1 MKDHL
6 LALDLGSSGLK
17 AVLFDRAGGVAAQAE
32 AGYPTRAA
40 SDGGQEQDPADWWQA
55 TIAASG
61 LLPAALRDRT
71 AAVVLVGTMENLV
84 ALDAAGLPVR
94 PALLYSDPRGA
105 AAFERLRPALEAAGA
120 PALLGNTLDPL
131 ATAFKA
137 AWLDE
142 AEPEAAARATL
153 LLPGAK
159 DALALRLT
167 GAATTDPVTATTS
180 GLMDLARRDWSPA
193 LCRICGIAVGRLP
206 PIRAAGAILGS
217 TTQEVS
223 AALGLPAATPVVNG
237 CGDAGASLVGAGD
250 EGGAHIYL
258 GTSGWIA
265 RSRPLDAS
273 VLPRPF
279 YTLAHPED
287 GLAIEVAP
295 ILTAGDAAAWFGRIA
310 GAGIALLDAQ
320 ASARDA
326 APPDLMFLP
335 YLKGERSPFVDL
347 ALRGAFIGLDAAHDR
362 ADLHLAVLEGVA
374 LALAGVL
381 EAMGGAAGPLRLT
394 GGGARSRVWPQLI
407 ADACGE
413 TVECLDLPAA
423 TTAFGGFR
431 IAAAALGWPPAR
443 AVVGARFAPRPERA
457 ERVRRR
463 LALFRAAT
471 ASLRALAVA

>member
-1 MKDHL
+1 
-6 LALDLGSSGLK
+6 
-17 AVLFDRAGGVAAQAE
+17 
-32 AGYPTRAA
+32 
-40 SDGGQEQDPADWWQA
+40 
-55 TIAASG
+55 
-61 LLPAALRDRT
+61 
-71 AAVVLVGTMENLV
+71 
-84 ALDAAGLPVR
+84 
-94 PALLYSDPRGA
+94 
-105 AAFERLRPALEAAGA
+105 
-120 PALLGNTLDPL
+120 
-131 ATAFKA
+131 
-137 AWLDE
+137 
-142 AEPEAAARATL
+142 
-153 LLPGAK
+153 
-159 DALALRLT
+159 
-167 GAATTDPVTATTS
+167 
-180 GLMDLARRDWSPA
+180 MDLARRDWSPA
-193 LCRICGIAVGRLP
+193 LCGICGIAVGRLP

-265 RSRPLDAS
+265 RSRPFDAS